1 MSVLI
6 KDMDFPK
13 SCATCKL
20 LSQIVNSSFIK
31 NESAFC
37 IGYFCKGLDENNV
50 IKNTLVRLPNCPLV
64 EIPRPHGRLIDVDA
78 LNQKIIETVNSGK
91 PDEKFTARD
100 VIQLIENAPT
110 IIEAEE

>member
-6 KDMDFPK
+6 KGMDFPK

-20 LSQIVNSSFIK
+20 ISQIVNTSFIK

-64 EIPRPHGRLIDVDA
+64 EIPTPHGRLIDADRLIAVMESVA
-78 LNQKIIETVNSGK
+78 GTQERLIPLSAVLGLIKNSK
-91 PDEKFTARD
+91 T
-100 VIQLIENAPT
+100 L
-110 IIEAEE
+110 IEAEE